1 MKRGIKH
8 RVGQKEKNLINE
20 YNICLT
26 VFLEVKEKKN
36 EKEDIFEEMLATN
49 FPEQKNSTVCGFEMP
64 NKA

>member
-1 MKRGIKH
+1 MR
-8 RVGQKEKNLINE
+8 

-26 VFLEVKEKKN
+26 VFLEVKEKKK

-64 NKA
+64 NKSKA